1 MITFDWDPAKA
12 ESNFKKHGV
21 SFEEAST
28 VFLSDQIRVFA
39 DENHSAS
46 DEQRLIA
53 IGYGQKNRILTVV
66 HCYREDDEKIRI
78 ISGPE
83 SIQTRK
89 NLFRRNMT

>member
-1 MITFDWDPAKA
+1 MIKFDWDPAKA

-39 DENHSAS
+39 DEGHSAS

-53 IGYGQKNRILTVV
+53 IGYGQKDRILTVV
-66 HCYREDDEKIRI
+66 HCYREDD
-78 ISGPE
+78 
-83 SIQTRK
+83 
-89 NLFRRNMT
+89 